1 MSTRQRKLNSITI
14 LEQQEG
20 EPAGLTV
27 GTKGIVSKGDDTSG
41 RTQQRQQGDY
51 LLPCFFASEV
61 SRKDAE
67 LQASSAR
74 GQKAK
79 EQQ

>member
-27 GTKGIVSKGDDTSG
+27 GTKGIASKGEDTSG
-41 RTQQRQQGDY
+41 RTHRDSKETSACDY
-51 LLPCFFASEV
+51 L
-61 SRKDAE
+61 
-67 LQASSAR
+67 
-74 GQKAK
+74 
-79 EQQ
+79 